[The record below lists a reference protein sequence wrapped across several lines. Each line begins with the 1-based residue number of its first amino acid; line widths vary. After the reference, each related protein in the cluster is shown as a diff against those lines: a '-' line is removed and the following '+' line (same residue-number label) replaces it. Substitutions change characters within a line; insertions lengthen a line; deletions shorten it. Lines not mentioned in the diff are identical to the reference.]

1 MTDKTMN
8 EVFETATSIEEL
20 AEALIDDAQIKLRLT
35 KAPVDFLDNPKIM
48 LLLSIA
54 ESSLAT
60 NLLLKAL
67 MDRLDALADGALY
80 EEVKH
85 DC

>member
-1 MTDKTMN
+1 
-8 EVFETATSIEEL
+8 
-20 AEALIDDAQIKLRLT
+20 LRLT
-35 KAPVDFLDNPKIM
+35 KAPVDFLDDPKIM

-67 MDRLDALADGALY
+67 MDRLDALADGAL
-80 EEVKH
+80 EER
-85 DC
+85 